1 VVSCAA
7 LAAACAS
14 SPPPATVSDIPVSLR
29 TPPNLLL
36 TLQAHAVGTQI
47 YQCGAASNDSALYV
61 WTLKAPDATLF
72 DKNGKKIGK
81 HYAGPTWEAND
92 GSTVVGE
99 VAARENSPNGD
110 SIPWLL
116 LSAKTTTGRG
126 LFSAVKFV
134 QRLHTVGGK
143 APDSGCSAAQFGA
156 ERRVKYS
163 ADYFFYIAAR
173 P

>member
-1 VVSCAA
+1 M
-7 LAAACAS
+7 
-14 SPPPATVSDIPVSLR
+14 

-47 YQCGAASNDSALYV
+47 YQCGAASNEPALYV

-72 DKNGKKIGK
+72 DQNGRKIGK
-81 HYAGPTWEAND
+81 HYAGPTWKAND

-99 VAARENSPNGD
+99 VVARENSPEGD

-116 LSAKTTTGRG
+116 LRAKTTTGGG
-126 LFSAVKFV
+126 LFGAVNFV
-134 QRLHTVGGK
+134 QRLHTMDGQ
-143 APDSGCSAAQFGA
+143 APAGGCSAAEFGA

-163 ADYFFYIAAR
+163 ADYFFYIADR